1 MRKPSTIPIPCVGGM
16 PASHC
21 GLRIADCGLN
31 NNEPA
36 AGHASF
42 AVNPQ
47 FAIRNPQLPGAVGM
61 PPVVL
66 LFAAAALTFF
76 AASALAVEQ
85 AAPAANLK
93 SEISNLRSEISNL
106 KSPTPDPK
114 SEEKVREL
122 FVPFEDLNILLEGK
136 TERVLLSRQQYD
148 ELLAK
153 AKKTADSRAP
163 VPALVASAEYAATL
177 GDERAEITGT
187 LTVSVLED
195 GLHAVGLDVAGVGL
209 SSATLDGRG
218 APVGLADDGR
228 LTLFV
233 QGKGRHTLVLEMVAP
248 LQTTAATQVLAFRIP
263 MPPAARLSLVV
274 PGDVEVKSGAPVSQ
288 RVFDEAA
295 GQTRL
300 WLLPPKGDVSLV
312 LSLNSRLKRRD
323 RIIVAR
329 SILIDEI
336 TQGYERLHATV
347 SMAILHQATDRFRL
361 ALPQDFEVT
370 SVESALLARW
380 SVTEDRD
387 AVRAG
392 RRILDVQLREETTDK
407 VVLALSAIRT
417 RRGTEPYD
425 VLALAPWTFPKLEP
439 LDVAGHVA
447 VVGLLVEDR
456 LKAEDVAPEGLI
468 PIDAAVLAAA
478 LPPTVL
484 AAEPGAVRIRPVV
497 AYYAPQMQFGLT
509 ARFVKPPAKVLV
521 TTNLLL
527 VLEDGGQQVRGGF
540 AMVPEAE
547 KLFGFD
553 FSVPAGWDVTAV
565 TTDKGEALAFERYG
579 AAGQAGR
586 VHVRLAGGAA
596 AGEERRVF
604 FTAVRVPKD
613 WFGDWTAATVDFP
626 VFAMAGAARD
636 IGAVAVDARDDLLVR
651 PEVLERLTPLDE
663 NEKARY
669 GLAGAQAALAYRYE
683 GQPYQARLA
692 IERTLPRATARTW
705 SFFRVDRDALAA
717 HYELAYD
724 VTEARTR
731 LLKFLLP
738 KDTPEAL
745 SVRGLG
751 GVALKEYTSEL
762 VGEKGAEK
770 RRWTAVLA
778 DSRKGPVRL
787 AVDFQMRLPA
797 AELKD
802 YALPLIVADRV
813 AYQSGLVSVEGSP
826 ELQVQVTE
834 APRKVDV
841 GELADAEYQPGRRLL
856 GAYGFLG
863 EPAPVKVAVSRHP
876 QYALPPAVVQ
886 RAELATR
893 IWPVRAQTAARFLLR
908 TKALFLEIRLPKG
921 STLWSAALDGK
932 SIKPQREG
940 DSLLVSLPAVAQ
952 ATGGPARE
960 TVVRDLAFL
969 YEAPAVA
976 TLGLWSGLEAEAP
989 RLYLHGG
996 QGTQK
1001 VEVPLADLRWQVYLP
1016 AGYKVIRSEGSVAT
1030 EEIERPELAAALVA
1044 GGLWAAGG
1052 GVDFDSGAIGTALG
1066 VFSMGSMS
1074 LIKEVGSERYAFAP
1088 SAASESKRAAEG
1100 WDETVAGAAGA
1111 KAGELAPTD
1120 VNGDAMAVWARGGPV
1135 RSTGTL
1141 RLHGAT
1147 TFSGETTI
1155 QGPTVATAPVG
1166 GPGATVV
1173 VAGAPTV
1180 APPPAAPA
1188 EAPPPPPTAT
1198 PRPAKSAP
1206 GKKPPVEKSKA
1217 GWALEGFS
1225 SLLIEFDRTGPP
1237 PMTFQSLGADPRL
1250 GLVVVNLHRLDSL
1263 AWGLALAV
1271 LLVGLAMTLRSAGRK
1286 TAFLLGV
1293 ALVATLVPVM
1303 TGRIELALVTNGMFF
1318 AACLLVPY
1326 FLAAALV
1333 RWMAKK
1339 VHRLLWPSAAAAAL
1353 VMLAAG
1359 AVVTAAGAGAAQ
1371 AAEPAMPPYV
1381 IQLAPPPE
1389 PVKVPED
1396 AILLPYDPASG
1407 TGIRGAD
1414 RLLIPYDK
1422 YVELW
1427 NLAYPEKPIGTR
1439 PPPAPY
1445 ALAGAAFTAALQG
1458 DEYVLFE
1465 GAVEIDVYT
1474 DGYATIPLP
1483 LEGGVLAR
1491 ADLDGKPARL
1501 SVTQAEPPPVPQE
1514 TRQGSAQLHIV
1525 NLSPPGTFG
1534 PPRAFVVLYAS
1545 GQGRHKLDLAVR
1557 MKLEKRGGWRVA
1569 EGRLPAAPAT
1579 ALVLRVPDAATE
1591 VRLGGIADRRAY
1603 ETKAADETIRTAL
1616 GAAGAI
1622 SIQWRPKVGEGQIDQ
1637 TLTAESAADLQ
1648 VQEDQLRLRWTLAL
1662 EFRRGEREFFSV
1674 EVPEGYTLSK
1684 VEGANVRG
1692 WEVKDVAAETG
1703 VPAGLLTRR
1712 TLEVTL
1718 LKRTKATESFTVTL
1732 WRPGP
1737 VGAGA
1742 LAEFDAP
1749 LVGVVGAIRHSGR
1762 LVIRR
1767 SPLLDVRT
1775 VSTSGVTRTDLPPEP
1790 RAGSEKVSGTLR
1802 RRVPD
1807 TFSDAAGDS
1816 DESPLGIRPYQAY
1829 QFVAVPFT
1837 VRLAAEPVKARTS
1850 AVVQTI
1856 LRASEQERTM
1866 ESRVLITAQ
1875 GRPLYRARIVVPA
1888 DLTLDRVQAPGAF
1901 EWALTQEGGR
1911 QVLTVHLGAG
1921 IEGETAILVQGKLGQ
1936 DKPALAFDLPHLEVL
1951 DVQRQQGDIV
1961 VQADPSLEVKA
1972 EALKNVERV
1981 LLERVFGWLAES
1993 QRRLAQLALHWS
2005 EADYAGRLAVAKG
2018 DPDVSCFTVT
2028 NSRITDRA
2036 IEDAVLVNWT
2046 IKNAGIREVSFL
2058 VPAWMKDARIS
2069 VPMLRQKTVTPIG
2082 AEPVL
2087 NQPLRVRLA
2096 LQDEVMGDLKVLVE
2110 NDRLLTDAV
2119 HEAPIPVVET
2129 GRTDRRYVAVESA
2142 GRDETV
2148 VEKSDGLE
2156 PLSRQQKEW
2165 AVVAGMLRGG
2175 QTSAF
2180 IVAAGAEKPLLAF
2193 RTNQRKAVETAKG
2206 RIGLAEAVLV
2216 MDSSGAYRAQQIYHI
2231 DNRTEQ
2237 FLEIQLPL
2245 GAALWTAQVAG
2256 EPVKPVV
2263 LPDSPSPADPS
2274 SAGRRGDPLRRVEAA
2289 GGLRRAGAAG
2299 AGRVRIPLVKTA
2311 AGDLDYA
2318 VVLKYGG
2325 KLPPLAALRLALE
2338 FPLIRTVNI
2347 NVDLSQVQ
2355 LHLPET
2361 AEWLYFRGSMRR
2373 VTEEGEFDAGIL
2385 SYQNKMAEGLVQ
2397 ALRFGNPFEK
2407 TRAMSNLKNLSQSM
2421 QQWQGDVSGYAYNK
2435 NLQTEA
2441 ANAQVIL
2448 QSAEK
2453 EIQQQARQE
2462 AVDLYGNNDLL
2473 RDAYAG
2479 QRNVRARAMVKTLG
2493 DNWAAVQPPPA
2504 GPADSSSLGTVDGRF
2519 NREWLAT
2526 NRLENPALLQEGEK
2540 AAAKDQKAPAQQRL
2554 DVGGII
2560 SNQAKPQAAQMN
2572 QPAAADLAQVQVHG
2586 KPDVSQTQESA
2597 EQMRQ
2602 GRQAGPQE
2610 RQQAPRRG
2618 GQEDVV
2624 QRYQEKLEKRA
2635 EMDLQVQAGTTLA
2648 VTGTGRG
2655 REIGGFEGLEGGR
2668 RGSFAAGGGAAAA
2681 PAAPTGL
2688 ASLDVELPLRGRLF
2702 RFTTPG
2708 GEMKI
2713 AATAASL
2720 RLVEGAER
2728 LGAVIGLVVLV
2739 WIAWRLARRGSF
2751 GHAAQRTA
2759 STVLLV
2765 LGVVGVLFG
2774 VFPVAGLAA
2783 LLVGLVM
2790 KVWLRFARSPGRPA

>member
-1 MRKPSTIPIPCVGGM
+1 
-16 PASHC
+16 
-21 GLRIADCGLN
+21 
-31 NNEPA
+31 
-36 AGHASF
+36 
-42 AVNPQ
+42 
-47 FAIRNPQLPGAVGM
+47 M

-76 AASALAVEQ
+76 AASALAVDPP
-85 AAPAANLK
+85 APAANLK
-93 SEISNLRSEISNL
+93 SGISNL

-163 VPALVASAEYAATL
+163 VSALVASAEYAATL
-177 GDERAEITGT
+177 GDERAEMTGT

-209 SSATLDGRG
+209 KSATLDGRG

-233 QGKGRHTLVLEMVAP
+233 QGKGQHKLVLEMVAP

-263 MPPAARLSLVV
+263 SPPAARLSLVV
-274 PGDVEVKSGAPVSQ
+274 PGDVEVKSGAPVSE

-295 GQTRL
+295 GETRL
-300 WLLPPKGDVSLV
+300 SLLPPKGDVSLV
-312 LSLNSRLKRRD
+312 LSLNSRLKRSD

-329 SILIDEI
+329 SILVDEI

-380 SVTEDRD
+380 GVTEDRD

-417 RRGTEPYD
+417 KRGQEPYD
-425 VLALAPWTFPKLEP
+425 VRLLTPWTFPKLEP

-456 LKAEDVAPEGLI
+456 LKAEDVSPEGLI
-468 PIDAAVLAAA
+468 PIDTAVLAAA

-604 FTAVRVPKD
+604 FTAVRAPKD
-613 WFGDWTAATVDFP
+613 WFKESIGPARERQVDSLKGDWTAATVDFP

-651 PEVLERLTPLDE
+651 PEALERLTPLDE
-663 NEKARY
+663 NEKAKY
-669 GLAGAQAALAYRYE
+669 GLAGVPAALAYRYE

-692 IERTLPRATARTW
+692 IERTLSRATARTW
-705 SFFRVDRDALAA
+705 SFFRVDPGALVA

-724 VTEARTR
+724 VAEARTR

-751 GVALKEYTSEL
+751 DLKLKEYTSEL

-770 RRWTAVLA
+770 RRWTVVLA

-797 AELKD
+797 AELFEESVWPARQRPVDSLKD

-876 QYALPPAVVQ
+876 QYALPPAIVQ

-893 IWPVRAQTAARFLLR
+893 IWPDAPAQTAARFLLR
-908 TKALFLEIRLPKG
+908 TKALFLEIRLPEG
-921 STLWSAALDGK
+921 STLWSAVLDGK

-940 DSLLVSLPAVAQ
+940 DSLLVSLPS
-952 ATGGPARE
+952 GGDAAAGGQARE
-960 TVVRDLAFL
+960 AVVRDLAFL
-969 YEAPAVA
+969 YETPAVA
-976 TLGLWSGLEAEAP
+976 TLGLWSGLEAHAP
-989 RLYLHGG
+989 RLYLHSG
-996 QGTQK
+996 QGKAK

-1030 EEIERPELAAALVA
+1030 EEIERPELAATLVA

-1066 VFSMGSMS
+1066 LFSMGSMS
-1074 LIKEVGSERYAFAP
+1074 LIKEVGSRSDYAKLAAP
-1088 SAASESKRAAEG
+1088 ESTRAAEG
-1100 WDETVAGAAGA
+1100 WDETAAPAAGA
-1111 KAGELAPTD
+1111 KAGELAPIGMG
-1120 VNGDAMAVWARGGPV
+1120 VNGDAMADRPRSGPA

-1141 RLHGAT
+1141 RPHGAT
-1147 TFSGETTI
+1147 TFSGGTTI
-1155 QGPTVATAPVG
+1155 QGPAVVTGLG
-1166 GPGATVV
+1166 GGSGSTVV

-1188 EAPPPPPTAT
+1188 EAPPPPAAE
-1198 PRPAKSAP
+1198 PRPGKPAP
-1206 GKKPPVEKSKA
+1206 AKKPSEKSKA

-1271 LLVGLAMTLRSAGRK
+1271 LLVGLVMTARSAGRK
-1286 TAFLLGV
+1286 TAFVIGV
-1293 ALVATLVPVM
+1293 ALVATLVPVI
-1303 TGRIELALVTNGMFF
+1303 TTRIELALVTNGMFF

-1353 VMLAAG
+1353 VLLAAG

-1396 AILLPYDPASG
+1396 AILLPYDPASK

-1427 NLAYPEKPIGTR
+1427 NLAYPEKPIGSR

-1445 ALAGAAFTAALQG
+1445 ALAGAAFTATLQG
-1458 DEYVLFE
+1458 DEYILFE
-1465 GAVEIDVYT
+1465 GTVEIDVYT

-1501 SVTQAEPPPVPQE
+1501 SVMQTGDRTPPPPKAE
-1514 TRQGSAQLHIV
+1514 TAKAASRPA
-1525 NLSPPGTFG
+1525 

-1579 ALVLRVPDAATE
+1579 ALALRVPEAGTE

-1616 GAAGAI
+1616 GAAGSI

-1637 TLTAESAADLQ
+1637 TLTAESAADLD
-1648 VQEDQLRLRWTLAL
+1648 VQEDQLRLRWTLTL

-1674 EVPEGYTLSK
+1674 DVPEGYTIEK

-1692 WEVKDVAAETG
+1692 WELKPSGARQE
-1703 VPAGLLTRR
+1703 LT
-1712 TLEVTL
+1712 VTL
-1718 LKRTKATESFTVTL
+1718 LKRTKERETFTVTL
-1732 WRPGP
+1732 WRAGLRPAGGP
-1737 VGAGA
+1737 ALGAGQA
-1742 LAEFDAP
+1742 AEFDAP

-1790 RAGSEKVSGTLR
+1790 RAGR
-1802 RRVPD
+1802 P
-1807 TFSDAAGDS
+1807 AGGS

-1856 LRASEQERTM
+1856 LRASEQERKM

-1901 EWALTQEGGR
+1901 EWALTEEGGR
-1911 QVLTVHLGAG
+1911 KVLTVHLGAG

-1951 DVQRQQGDIV
+1951 DVERQQGDIV

-1972 EALKNVERV
+1972 EALTNVERV
-1981 LLERVFGWLAES
+1981 LLERVFGWLTGG

-2005 EADYAGRLAVAKG
+2005 EADYAGRLALAARK
-2018 DPDVSCFTVT
+2018 PDVSCFTVT

-2046 IKNAGIREVSFL
+2046 IKNAGIREVSFVL
-2058 VPAWMKDARIS
+2058 PAWMKDARIS
-2069 VPMLRQKTVTPIG
+2069 VPLLRQKTVTPAS
-2082 AEPVL
+2082 AEPGAPV
-2087 NQPLRVRLA
+2087 RVRLA

-2165 AVVAGMLRGG
+2165 AAVAGLLRGG

-2180 IVAAGAEKPLLAF
+2180 IVAAGAEKPVLAF
-2193 RTNQRKAVETAKG
+2193 RTKERKAVETAKG

-2216 MDSSGAYRAQQIYHI
+2216 MDENGAYRAQQTYHM

-2237 FLEIQLPL
+2237 FLEIQLPP

-2263 LPDSPSPADPS
+2263 LP
-2274 SAGRRGDPLRRVEAA
+2274 GRPGDPE
-2289 GGLRRAGAAG
+2289 AAG

-2325 KLPPLAALRLALE
+2325 KFSPPPGALRLALE

-2373 VTEEGEFDAGIL
+2373 VTEEGEFEAGIL

-2407 TRAMSNLKNLSQSM
+2407 IRAANNLKDLSQSM
-2421 QQWQGDVSGYAYNK
+2421 QQWQGNVSGYAYNK

-2448 QSAEK
+2448 QSADK

-2462 AVDLYGNNDLL
+2462 TADLYGNNDFI

-2479 QRNVRARAMVKTLG
+2479 QKNVRARAIVGTLG
-2493 DNWAAVQPPPA
+2493 DNWAGVQPPPA
-2504 GPADSSSLGTVDGRF
+2504 KPADSTSLGTVDGRF

-2540 AAAKDQKAPAQQRL
+2540 SAAKDQKAPAQQRL
-2554 DVGGII
+2554 DMGGAAGAYYF
-2560 SNQAKPQAAQMN
+2560 QGQPQAAQMN
-2572 QPAAADLAQVQVHG
+2572 QPAAANLAQAEAHR
-2586 KPDVSQTQESA
+2586 KPPVSQTQESA

-2602 GRQAGPQE
+2602 GQQAG
-2610 RQQAPRRG
+2610 QQTLRRG

-2624 QRYQEKLEKRA
+2624 QRYQEKLQKQA
-2635 EMDLQVQAGTTLA
+2635 EMDQQVQAGATLT
-2648 VTGTGRG
+2648 VIGLGGGGG
-2655 REIGGFEGLEGGR
+2655 REVGGFEGRGEGGR
-2668 RGSFAAGGGAAAA
+2668 GFFGAGGGAAAA

-2728 LGAVIGLVVLV
+2728 LGAVLALVVLM
-2739 WIAWRLARRGSF
+2739 WIVWRLARRGSF
-2751 GHAAQRTA
+2751 SPAARRTA

-2774 VFPVAGLAA
+2774 VFPVAGLVA
-2783 LLVGLVM
+2783 LLVGLAM
-2790 KVWLRFARSPGRPA
+2790 KVWLRFARRGAAPAA

>member
-1 MRKPSTIPIPCVGGM
+1 MRKSFALAAILALAAALAPL
-16 PASHC
+16 AA
-21 GLRIADCGLN
+21 AD
-31 NNEPA
+31 EKSPA
-36 AGHASF
+36 A
-42 AVNPQ
+42 NPQ
-47 FAIRNPQLPGAVGM
+47 SAIRNPQ
-61 PPVVL
+61 
-66 LFAAAALTFF
+66 
-76 AASALAVEQ
+76 
-85 AAPAANLK
+85 
-93 SEISNLRSEISNL
+93 
-106 KSPTPDPK
+106 
-114 SEEKVREL
+114 SEERVREL

-136 TERVLLSRQQYD
+136 TERILLSRQQYD

-153 AKKTADSRAP
+153 ARKTADSRAP
-163 VPALVASAEYAATL
+163 VSALVASAEYAATL

-209 SSATLDGRG
+209 KSATLDGRG

-233 QGKGRHTLVLEMVAP
+233 QGKGQHKLVLEMVAP

-263 MPPAARLSLVV
+263 SPPAARLSLVV
-274 PGDVEVKSGAPVSQ
+274 PGDVEVKSGAPVSE

-300 WLLPPKGDVSLV
+300 SLLPPKGDVSLV
-312 LSLNSRLKRRD
+312 LSLNSRLKRSD

-380 SVTEDRD
+380 GVTDDRD
-387 AVRAG
+387 AVRPG

-425 VLALAPWTFPKLEP
+425 VLALAPWSFPKLEP

-484 AAEPGAVRIRPVV
+484 AAEPGAVRIRPVA

-604 FTAVRVPKD
+604 FTAVRAAKD
-613 WFGDWTAATVDFP
+613 WFGDWTATPLDFP

-651 PEVLERLTPLDE
+651 PEALERLTPLDE
-663 NEKARY
+663 NEKAKY
-669 GLAGAQAALAYRYE
+669 GLAGVPAALAYRYE

-692 IERTLPRATARTW
+692 IERTLSRATARTW
-705 SFFRVDRDALAA
+705 SFFRVDRDALVA

-751 GVALKEYTSEL
+751 DLALKEYTSEL

-876 QYALPPAVVQ
+876 QYALPPAIVQ

-893 IWPVRAQTAARFLLR
+893 VWPDAPAQTAARFLLR
-908 TKALFLEIRLPKG
+908 TKALFLEIRLPEG

-940 DSLLVSLPAVAQ
+940 DSLLVSLPSAAD
-952 ATGGPARE
+952 ASGNPARE
-960 TVVRDLAFL
+960 TTVRDLAFL

-976 TLGLWSGLEAEAP
+976 TLGLWSGLEAHAP
-989 RLYLHGG
+989 RLYLHSG
-996 QGTQK
+996 QGKAK

-1044 GGLWAAGG
+1044 GGLWSAGG

-1066 VFSMGSMS
+1066 LFSMGSMS
-1074 LIKEVGSERYAFAP
+1074 LIKEVGSDRYAPAK
-1088 SAASESKRAAEG
+1088 SAALEPQRAAMG
-1100 WDETVAGAAGA
+1100 GYETAAPAAGA
-1111 KAGELAPTD
+1111 KAGELALMD
-1120 VNGDAMAVWARGGPV
+1120 VNGEAKADGPRSGPV
-1135 RSTGTL
+1135 RSTG
-1141 RLHGAT
+1141 RLHGVT
-1147 TFSGETTI
+1147 TFSGGTTI
-1155 QGPTVATAPVG
+1155 RDPTGLVTAPVG
-1166 GPGATVV
+1166 GSGAL
-1173 VAGAPTV
+1173 AV

-1188 EAPPPPPTAT
+1188 EAPPPPPEAK
-1198 PRPAKSAP
+1198 PQPAKPAP
-1206 GKKPPVEKSKA
+1206 AKKPSEKSKA

-1271 LLVGLAMTLRSAGRK
+1271 LLVGLVMTTRSAGRK
-1286 TAFLLGV
+1286 TAFVIGV
-1293 ALVATLVPVM
+1293 ALVATLVPVI
-1303 TGRIELALVTNGMFF
+1303 TGRIELARVTNGMFF

-1339 VHRLLWPSAAAAAL
+1339 VRRLLWPSAATATLVVLAIGLAL
-1353 VMLAAG
+1353 ACGEGRPARAG
-1359 AVVTAAGAGAAQ
+1359 VLDAG
-1371 AAEPAMPPYV
+1371 EPAMPPYV

-1396 AILLPYDPASG
+1396 AILLPYDPASK

-1427 NLAYPEKPIGTR
+1427 NLAYPEKPIGSR

-1445 ALAGAAFTAALQG
+1445 ALAGAAFTATLKG
-1458 DEYVLFE
+1458 DEYILFE
-1465 GAVEIDVYT
+1465 GTVEIDVYT

-1514 TRQGSAQLHIV
+1514 TRQGSAQLQIV

-1579 ALVLRVPDAATE
+1579 ALVLRVPEAGTE
-1591 VRLGGIADRRAY
+1591 VRLGGIADRRVY

-1616 GAAGAI
+1616 GAVGSI

-1637 TLTAESAADLQ
+1637 TLTAESAADLD
-1648 VQEDQLRLRWTLAL
+1648 VQEDQLRLRWTLTL
-1662 EFRRGEREFFSV
+1662 EFRRGEREFFSAD
-1674 EVPEGYTLSK
+1674 VPEGYTIEK

-1692 WEVKDVAAETG
+1692 WELKPSGARQE
-1703 VPAGLLTRR
+1703 LT
-1712 TLEVTL
+1712 VTL
-1718 LKRTKATESFTVTL
+1718 LKRTKEKETFTVTL
-1732 WRPGP
+1732 WRAGLRPAGGP
-1737 VGAGA
+1737 ALQAGQA
-1742 LAEFDAP
+1742 AEFGAP

-1790 RAGSEKVSGTLR
+1790 RAGK
-1802 RRVPD
+1802 P
-1807 TFSDAAGDS
+1807 AGGS

-1856 LRASEQERTM
+1856 LRASEQERKM

-1901 EWALTQEGGR
+1901 EWALTEEGGR
-1911 QVLTVHLGAG
+1911 KVLTVHLGAG

-1951 DVQRQQGDIV
+1951 DVERQQGDIV

-1981 LLERVFGWLAES
+1981 LLERVFGWLAGG

-2005 EADYAGRLAVAKG
+2005 EADYAGRLTLAARK
-2018 DPDVSCFTVT
+2018 PDVSCFTVT

-2046 IKNAGIREVSFL
+2046 IKNAGIREVSFVL
-2058 VPAWMKDARIS
+2058 PAWMKDARIS
-2069 VPMLRQKTVTPIG
+2069 VPLLRQKTVTPVSPDPG
-2082 AEPVL
+2082 APV
-2087 NQPLRVRLA
+2087 RVRLA
-2096 LQDEVMGDLKVLVE
+2096 LQDEVMDDLKVLVE

-2165 AVVAGMLRGG
+2165 AAVAGLLRGG

-2180 IVAAGAEKPLLAF
+2180 IVAAGAEKPVLAF
-2193 RTNQRKAVETAKG
+2193 RTKERKAVETAKG

-2216 MDSSGAYRAQQIYHI
+2216 MDENGAYRARQTYHM

-2237 FLEIQLPL
+2237 FLEIQLPP

-2263 LPDSPSPADPS
+2263 LP
-2274 SAGRRGDPLRRVEAA
+2274 GRPGDPE
-2289 GGLRRAGAAG
+2289 AAG

-2325 KLPPLAALRLALE
+2325 KLPPLAAMRLALE

-2373 VTEEGEFDAGIL
+2373 VTEEGEF
-2385 SYQNKMAEGLVQ
+2385 E
-2397 ALRFGNPFEK
+2397 
-2407 TRAMSNLKNLSQSM
+2407 
-2421 QQWQGDVSGYAYNK
+2421 
-2435 NLQTEA
+2435 
-2441 ANAQVIL
+2441 
-2448 QSAEK
+2448 
-2453 EIQQQARQE
+2453 
-2462 AVDLYGNNDLL
+2462 
-2473 RDAYAG
+2473 
-2479 QRNVRARAMVKTLG
+2479 
-2493 DNWAAVQPPPA
+2493 
-2504 GPADSSSLGTVDGRF
+2504 
-2519 NREWLAT
+2519 
-2526 NRLENPALLQEGEK
+2526 
-2540 AAAKDQKAPAQQRL
+2540 
-2554 DVGGII
+2554 
-2560 SNQAKPQAAQMN
+2560 
-2572 QPAAADLAQVQVHG
+2572 
-2586 KPDVSQTQESA
+2586 
-2597 EQMRQ
+2597 
-2602 GRQAGPQE
+2602 
-2610 RQQAPRRG
+2610 
-2618 GQEDVV
+2618 
-2624 QRYQEKLEKRA
+2624 
-2635 EMDLQVQAGTTLA
+2635 
-2648 VTGTGRG
+2648 
-2655 REIGGFEGLEGGR
+2655 
-2668 RGSFAAGGGAAAA
+2668 
-2681 PAAPTGL
+2681 
-2688 ASLDVELPLRGRLF
+2688 
-2702 RFTTPG
+2702 
-2708 GEMKI
+2708 
-2713 AATAASL
+2713 
-2720 RLVEGAER
+2720 
-2728 LGAVIGLVVLV
+2728 
-2739 WIAWRLARRGSF
+2739 
-2751 GHAAQRTA
+2751 
-2759 STVLLV
+2759 
-2765 LGVVGVLFG
+2765 
-2774 VFPVAGLAA
+2774 
-2783 LLVGLVM
+2783 
-2790 KVWLRFARSPGRPA
+2790 

>member
-1 MRKPSTIPIPCVGGM
+1 M
-16 PASHC
+16 
-21 GLRIADCGLN
+21 
-31 NNEPA
+31 
-36 AGHASF
+36 
-42 AVNPQ
+42 
-47 FAIRNPQLPGAVGM
+47 
-61 PPVVL
+61 
-66 LFAAAALTFF
+66 
-76 AASALAVEQ
+76 
-85 AAPAANLK
+85 
-93 SEISNLRSEISNL
+93 
-106 KSPTPDPK
+106 
-114 SEEKVREL
+114 
-122 FVPFEDLNILLEGK
+122 PFEDLNILLEGK
-136 TERVLLSRQQYD
+136 TERILLSRQQYD

-163 VPALVASAEYAATL
+163 VSALVASAEYAATL

-209 SSATLDGRG
+209 KSATLDGRG

-233 QGKGRHTLVLEMVAP
+233 QGKGQHKLVLEMVAP

-263 MPPAARLSLVV
+263 SPPAARLSLVV
-274 PGDVEVKSGAPVSQ
+274 PGDVEVKSGAPVSE

-300 WLLPPKGDVSLV
+300 SLLPPKGDVSLV
-312 LSLNSRLKRRD
+312 LSLNSRLKRSD

-347 SMAILHQATDRFRL
+347 SMAILHQATDRFRF

-380 SVTEDRD
+380 GVTEDRD

-407 VVLALSAIRT
+407 VVLAISAIRT
-417 RRGTEPYD
+417 KRGQEPYD
-425 VLALAPWTFPKLEP
+425 VRLLTPWSFPKLEP

-484 AAEPGAVRIRPVV
+484 AAEPGAVRIRPVA

-527 VLEDGGQQVRGGF
+527 ILEDGGQQVRGGF

-553 FSVPAGWDVTAV
+553 FSVPVGWDVTAV
-565 TTDKGEALAFERYG
+565 TTEKGEALAFERYG
-579 AAGQAGR
+579 AAGEAGR

-604 FTAVRVPKD
+604 FTAVRAPKD
-613 WFGDWTAATVDFP
+613 WFKESIGPARERQVDSLKGDWTAATVDFP

-651 PEVLERLTPLDE
+651 PEALARLTPLDE
-663 NEKARY
+663 NEKAKY
-669 GLAGAQAALAYRYE
+669 GLAGVPAALAYRYE

-705 SFFRVDRDALAA
+705 SFFRVDRDALVA

-724 VTEARTR
+724 VAEARTR

-797 AELKD
+797 AELFEESVGPARERPVDSLKD

-876 QYALPPAVVQ
+876 QYALPPAIVQ

-893 IWPVRAQTAARFLLR
+893 IWPDAPAQTAARFLLR
-908 TKALFLEIRLPKG
+908 TKALFLEIRLPEG
-921 STLWSAALDGK
+921 STLWSAVLDGK

-940 DSLLVSLPAVAQ
+940 DSLLVSLPSVAQ
-952 ATGGPARE
+952 ATGNRARE
-960 TVVRDLAFL
+960 TTVRDLAFL

-976 TLGLWSGLEAEAP
+976 TLGLWSGLEAHAP
-989 RLYLHGG
+989 RLYLHSG
-996 QGTQK
+996 QGKAK

-1030 EEIERPELAAALVA
+1030 EEIERPELAATLVA

-1066 VFSMGSMS
+1066 LFSMGSMS
-1074 LIKEVGSERYAFAP
+1074 LIKEVGSRSDYARP
-1088 SAASESKRAAEG
+1088 AAEG
-1100 WDETVAGAAGA
+1100 RDETAAPAAGA

-1120 VNGDAMAVWARGGPV
+1120 VNGDAMADRPRSGPV
-1135 RSTGTL
+1135 SGTL
-1141 RLHGAT
+1141 RPHGVT
-1147 TFSGETTI
+1147 TFSGGTTI
-1155 QGPTVATAPVG
+1155 QGPAVVTGPVG
-1166 GPGATVV
+1166 GSGATVV

-1188 EAPPPPPTAT
+1188 EAPPPPAAE
-1198 PRPAKSAP
+1198 PRPAKPAP
-1206 GKKPPVEKSKA
+1206 AKKPPVEKSKA

-1271 LLVGLAMTLRSAGRK
+1271 LLVGLVMTARSAGRK
-1286 TAFLLGV
+1286 TAFVIGV
-1293 ALVATLVPVM
+1293 ALVATLVPVI

-1353 VMLAAG
+1353 VLLAAG

-1396 AILLPYDPASG
+1396 AILLPYDPASK

-1427 NLAYPEKPIGTR
+1427 NLAYPEKPIGLR
-1439 PPPAPY
+1439 LPPAPY
-1445 ALAGAAFTAALQG
+1445 ALAGAAFTATLQG

-1465 GAVEIDVYT
+1465 GTVEIDVYT

-1483 LEGGVLAR
+1483 LEGGVLAK

-1514 TRQGSAQLHIV
+1514 TRQGSAQLQIV

-1579 ALVLRVPDAATE
+1579 ALVLRVPAAATE
-1591 VRLGGIADRRAY
+1591 VRLGGIADRRVY

-1616 GAAGAI
+1616 GAAGAL

-1637 TLTAESAADLQ
+1637 TLTAESAADLD

-1674 EVPEGYTLSK
+1674 DVPEGYLVEK
-1684 VEGANVRG
+1684 VEGSNVRG
-1692 WEVKDVAAETG
+1692 WELKPSGARQE
-1703 VPAGLLTRR
+1703 LT
-1712 TLEVTL
+1712 VTL
-1718 LKRTKATESFTVTL
+1718 LKRTKEKETFTVTL
-1732 WRPGP
+1732 WRAGLRPAGGP
-1737 VGAGA
+1737 ALGAGQA
-1742 LAEFDAP
+1742 AEFDAP

-1790 RAGSEKVSGTLR
+1790 RAGK
-1802 RRVPD
+1802 P
-1807 TFSDAAGDS
+1807 AGGS

-1837 VRLAAEPVKARTS
+1837 VHLAAEPVKARTS

-1856 LRASEQERTM
+1856 LRASEQERKM

-1901 EWALTQEGGR
+1901 EWALTEEGGR
-1911 QVLTVHLGAG
+1911 KVLTVHLGAG
-1921 IEGETAILVQGKLGQ
+1921 IDGETAILVQGKLGQ

-1951 DVQRQQGDIV
+1951 DVERQQGDIV

-1972 EALKNVERV
+1972 EALTNVERV
-1981 LLERVFGWLAES
+1981 LLERVFGWLTAG

-2005 EADYAGRLAVAKG
+2005 EADYAGRLVLAARK
-2018 DPDVSCFTVT
+2018 PDVSCFTVT

-2046 IKNAGIREVSFL
+2046 IKNAGIREVSFVL
-2058 VPAWMKDARIS
+2058 PAWMKDARIS
-2069 VPMLRQKTVTPIG
+2069 VPLLRQKTVAPVSPEPG
-2082 AEPVL
+2082 APV
-2087 NQPLRVRLA
+2087 RVRLA

-2165 AVVAGMLRGG
+2165 AAVAGLFEESVRPARERPVDSLKRGG

-2180 IVAAGAEKPLLAF
+2180 IVAAGAEKPVLAF
-2193 RTNQRKAVETAKG
+2193 RTKERKAVETAKG

-2216 MDSSGAYRAQQIYHI
+2216 MDENGAYRAQQTYHM

-2237 FLEIQLPL
+2237 FLEIQLPP

-2263 LPDSPSPADPS
+2263 LP
-2274 SAGRRGDPLRRVEAA
+2274 E
-2289 GGLRRAGAAG
+2289 AAG

-2325 KLPPLAALRLALE
+2325 KLPPLAAMRLALE

-2373 VTEEGEFDAGIL
+2373 VTEKGEFEAGFL
-2385 SYQNKMAEGLVQ
+2385 SYQNKLNWSLVQ
-2397 ALRFGNPFEK
+2397 TAQFGNPYEK
-2407 TRAMSNLKNLSQSM
+2407 ARAILNLKDVSQSM
-2421 QQWQGDVSGYAYNK
+2421 QRWRGDVSAYDYNK

-2448 QSAEK
+2448 QSADK

-2462 AVDLYGNNDLL
+2462 TADLYGNNDLL

-2479 QRNVRARAMVKTLG
+2479 QKNVRARAMVGTLG
-2493 DNWAAVQPPPA
+2493 DNWAGVQPPPA
-2504 GPADSSSLGTVDGRF
+2504 KPADSTSLGTVDGRF

-2540 AAAKDQKAPAQQRL
+2540 SAAKDQKTPAQQRL
-2554 DVGGII
+2554 DMAGAGGAYRF
-2560 SNQAKPQAAQMN
+2560 QGQPQAAQMN
-2572 QPAAADLAQVQVHG
+2572 QPAAANLAQAEAHR
-2586 KPDVSQTQESA
+2586 KPPVSQTPESA

-2602 GRQAGPQE
+2602 GQQAG
-2610 RQQAPRRG
+2610 QQALRRG

-2624 QRYQEKLEKRA
+2624 QRYQEKLEKRS
-2635 EMDLQVQAGTTLA
+2635 EMDLQVTAGKTLT
-2648 VTGTGRG
+2648 VVGVGGGG
-2655 REIGGFEGLEGGR
+2655 REIGGFEGLGRGGR
-2668 RGSFAAGGGAAAA
+2668 GFFGAGADTGAA

-2708 GEMKI
+2708 GDMQI
-2713 AATAASL
+2713 RATAASL

-2728 LGAVIGLVVLV
+2728 LGAVIALVVLM
-2739 WIAWRLARRGSF
+2739 WIVWRLARRGSF
-2751 GHAAQRTA
+2751 GHAARRTA

-2774 VFPVAGLAA
+2774 VFPVAGLVA

-2790 KVWLRFARSPGRPA
+2790 KVWLRFARRGAAPAA